1 MNVRT
6 VTVWAF
12 ATPNVIMF
20 HGGSEFSSGGEGHLK
35 LLIKTL
41 YFIRKDI
48 LIWLSYR
55 TQLVLGL
62 LSGFVGIVQFGFIGK
77 FIAQGNY
84 FPLIERYGGDILAYF
99 ITGSV
104 FMSYTNLALMTFKGV
119 IQREQS
125 MGTLEYIL
133 LSKTPLWQLFLFS
146 FVSSFFFT
154 TLNITLIFLGLVYLF
169 SVHITPNFLEAL
181 VVLFTVMLPLMGIG
195 LLSASIVLV
204 TKRGD
209 PVGWLYTTLSGLF
222 SGIYFPVEI
231 LPDWIRPVSY
241 LIPSTYGIDLLRRV
255 LMRGEH
261 LSSVS
266 EGLVLLAAT
275 GTVLISAGIVAFKRS
290 FNQARLRGSLSWY

>member
-1 MNVRT
+1 
-6 VTVWAF
+6 
-12 ATPNVIMF
+12 
-20 HGGSEFSSGGEGHLK
+20 LK

-48 LIWLSYR
+48 LIWFSYR

-62 LSGFVGIVQFGFIGK
+62 LSGFAGIVQFGLIGK

-125 MGTLEYIL
+125 MGTIEYLL
-133 LSKTPLWQLFLFS
+133 LSKTPLWQLFFFS
-146 FVSSFFFT
+146 FMSSFIFT
-154 TLNITLIFLGLVYLF
+154 TMNISLVFLVLVYLF

-181 VVLFTVMLPLMGIG
+181 IVLFVVMLPLVGIG
-195 LLSASIVLV
+195 FLSASIVLI
-204 TKRGD
+204 TKKGD

-231 LPDWIRPVSY
+231 LPNWIKPVSY
-241 LIPSTYGIDLLRRV
+241 FIPSTYGIDLLRRV
-255 LMRGEH
+255 LMKGEH
-261 LSSVS
+261 LSNIVS
-266 EGLVLLAAT
+266 GLLFIAVM
-275 GTVLISAGIVAFKRS
+275 GLILIPVGVVTFRKS
-290 FNQARLRGSLSWY
+290 FNRARMIGSLSWY